1 MSGDYLCPK
10 SAFSHF
16 IPTRCLGSGR
26 SCPLPSFHILSSSFW
41 VHHEIC
47 NQETLYSFL
56 FCFQLRTESGLDS
69 TGPDQVLESC
79 FSTFQL
85 KRPHR
90 EKMERSGPWF
100 EPDTPSLFIPYSPPS
115 FGEDVLVRRT
125 DVVGG

>member
-1 MSGDYLCPK
+1 MPK
-10 SAFSHF
+10 ECLFPFYTHTLFGVWEELSPSLFSH
-16 IPTRCLGSGR
+16 
-26 SCPLPSFHILSSSFW
+26 PLFLFFW

-79 FSTFQL
+79 SSTFQL